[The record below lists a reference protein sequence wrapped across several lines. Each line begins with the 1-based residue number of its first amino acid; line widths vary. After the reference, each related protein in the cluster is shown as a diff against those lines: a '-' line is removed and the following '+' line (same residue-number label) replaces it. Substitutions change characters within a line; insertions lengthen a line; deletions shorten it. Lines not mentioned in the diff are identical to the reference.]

1 MNPRPTRRPRRA
13 RDARRAGAALLAP
26 LAFAALA
33 AAISGCGGSGSSG
46 TPAAGATPTAIQVM
60 ATATRGDLTQSAMGQ
75 ARIVKAGGKEVVVA
89 TIAAQSASSVA
100 AGQKASVFFFKAG
113 QGGFP
118 QAGASGAPV
127 PQGGA
132 SGMPTPQGSGMPL
145 PQGGASGAPF
155 PQGGQS
161 GVPGGGFGQGD
172 RVGTAGTVT
181 AVKTNADGTATAT
194 ISVAKLPSGATAKS
208 TGFARIEVKVLA
220 SDVILI
226 PTAAVKGSGS
236 SATVQVVANGKTET
250 RAISIGQQ
258 SGAQTEVVSGLN
270 EGENVVYQ
278 QSFRGFPGGG
288 GSPGGGQSGAP
299 FPQQS
304 GQPGGSSG
312 GSFQ

>member
-1 MNPRPTRRPRRA
+1 MNPRQTRRPRRA
-13 RDARRAGAALLAP
+13 GDVRGAGAALLA
-26 LAFAALA
+26 LLVLAALA
-33 AAISGCGGSGSSG
+33 AVASGCGGAGSGG

-75 ARIVKAGGKEVVVA
+75 ARIAKVGGKEVVVA
-89 TIAAQSASSVA
+89 TIDAQNAGSVA
-100 AGQKASVFFFKAG
+100 AGQTASVFFFKAG

-118 QAGASGAPV
+118 QGGASGAPV

-132 SGMPTPQGSGMPL
+132 SGMPVPPGSGMPVPQGSGL
-145 PQGGASGAPF
+145 PV
-155 PQGGQS
+155 PQGGQG
-161 GVPGGGFGQGD
+161 GVPGGGFGRGE
-172 RVGTAGTVT
+172 RGGVAGTVT
-181 AVKTNADGTATAT
+181 AVKTNADGTVAAT
-194 ISVAKLPSGATAKS
+194 ITVAKLPSSATTRS

-220 SDVILI
+220 TDVILI
-226 PTAAVKGSGS
+226 PTAAIKGSGS

-250 RAISIGQQ
+250 RTITVGRQ
-258 SGAQTEVVSGLN
+258 SGVQTEVVAGLS

-288 GSPGGGQSGAP
+288 GGFPGGGQSGAP

-304 GQPGGSSG
+304 GQPSGASG

>member
-1 MNPRPTRRPRRA
+1 MNPRQTRRPRRA
-13 RDARRAGAALLAP
+13 GDVRGAGAALLA
-26 LAFAALA
+26 LLVLAALA
-33 AAISGCGGSGSSG
+33 AVASGCGGAGSGG

-75 ARIVKAGGKEVVVA
+75 ARIAKVGGKEVVVA
-89 TIAAQSASSVA
+89 TIDAQNAGSVA
-100 AGQKASVFFFKAG
+100 AGQTASVFFFKAG

-118 QAGASGAPV
+118 QGGASGAPV

-132 SGMPTPQGSGMPL
+132 SGMPVPPGSGMPVPQGSGMPV
-145 PQGGASGAPF
+145 
-155 PQGGQS
+155 PQGGQG
-161 GVPGGGFGQGD
+161 GVPGGGFGRGE
-172 RVGTAGTVT
+172 RGGVAGTVT
-181 AVKTNADGTATAT
+181 AVKTNADGTVAAT
-194 ISVAKLPSGATAKS
+194 ITVAKLPSSATTRS

-220 SDVILI
+220 TDVILI
-226 PTAAVKGSGS
+226 PTAAIKGSGS

-250 RAISIGQQ
+250 RTITVGRQ
-258 SGAQTEVVSGLN
+258 SGAQTEVVAGLS

-288 GSPGGGQSGAP
+288 GGFPGGGQSGAP